1 MTISKL
7 EWGEWKDHPVTRAY
21 YKALDERIHDLTL
34 ELQTVEPEGLKYRQ
48 GAIQALLDVT
58 NAAWEDV

>member
-1 MTISKL
+1 M
-7 EWGEWKDHPVTRAY
+7 TRAY
-21 YKALDERIHDLTL
+21 YKAMDERIYDLTL
-34 ELQTVEPEGLKYRQ
+34 ELQTVEVDGLKYRQ

>member
-1 MTISKL
+1 M
-7 EWGEWKDHPVTRAY
+7 
-21 YKALDERIHDLTL
+21 DERIYDLTL
-34 ELQTVEPEGLKYRQ
+34 ELQTVEVDGLKYRQ